1 MKEIWQKSIS
11 VAALMGLVVG
21 LVSWDMDSGLIAGFG
36 LGMCFCALFAI
47 GHALQVREAE
57 KICRKHK
64 LSELDIRLLGN
75 VPIDLNR
82 RQKLELSD
90 ELRKRK

>member
-1 MKEIWQKSIS
+1 MKEIWQKTLSAS
-11 VAALMGLVVG
+11 ALIGVIVG
-21 LVSWDMDSGLIAGFG
+21 LASWDMEIGLITGFG
-36 LGMCFCALFAI
+36 LGMLFSTLYAI
-47 GHALQVREAE
+47 GNALQEREAE
-57 KICRKHK
+57 EICRKQK